1 MKLKINKKEDI
12 AHILESE
19 DYIPSEEIV
28 HTLYNAL
35 KLDMPLLI
43 EGSPGTGK
51 TELAKVLSKAL
62 DLELLRIQCY
72 EGIDASKALYDWGYS
87 KQMLTINALK
97 AVIEEDVKGLA
108 LDEAIDKLGQ
118 DANFFDDRFL
128 LERPLLKSINGHG
141 RKIVLLD
148 EIDKS
153 DEEFEAMLLEFLG
166 EYSVTIPEYKT
177 ITCKED
183 EKPVV
188 ILTSNGQRIL
198 SDALKRRCAYLYID
212 YPSEELEASI
222 IEKKACVDKEFSYKV
237 AKSVKTIREMSQLKQ
252 KPSISESIMWAKSLM
267 LNLGL
272 DGLDAENKK
281 DIDLTLNVLLKNKKD
296 IENVK
301 NSNYMMA

>member
-12 AHILESE
+12 THILESE

-97 AVIEEDVKGLA
+97 AVIEKDVKGLA

-198 SDALKRRCAYLYID
+198 SDALRRRCAYLYID

-222 IEKKACVDKEFSYKV
+222 IEKKAYVDKEFSYKV
-237 AKSVKTIREMSQLKQ
+237 AKSVKIIREMSQLKQ

-301 NSNYMMA
+301 NSNYMMV